1 MSKQIKNIAIVDDDE
16 ISRIILYKYLIL
28 EKQYST
34 KLYASGEE
42 FLEATSKI
50 IPDLVILDIEMP
62 GVNGIEVFDRMRK
75 IKELEDVPV
84 IFLTGKEDKATVMK
98 CIGRG
103 ADGYMVKPVT
113 KDVLKAKLNEV
124 LKRFNEF
131 RANKT
136 ILMIDDDV
144 EFLKISK
151 IKLSK
156 YYKVL
161 TVDSGK
167 TALDYLTTHRVDAI
181 ILDYFMP
188 LYDGKNILNILKR
201 RESTKKI
208 PVIMATALS
217 QEEVTNACGDNQPD
231 AIVTKP
237 VNIEELLRKINML
250 VCTE

>member
-1 MSKQIKNIAIVDDDE
+1 MNKQIKNIAIVDDDE

-42 FLEATSKI
+42 FLESTNKI

-84 IFLTGKEDKATVMK
+84 IFLTGKEDKNTVMK

-113 KDVLKAKLNEV
+113 KEVLKAKLSEI

-167 TALDYLTTHRVDAI
+167 TALDYLASHRVDAI

-217 QEEVTNACGDNQPD
+217 HDEVMNACADNQPD
-231 AIVTKP
+231 AVVTKP
-237 VNIEELLRKINML
+237 VNIEELLSKINML
-250 VCTE
+250 VCTD

>member
-1 MSKQIKNIAIVDDDE
+1 MNKQIKNIAIVDDDE
-16 ISRIILYKYLIL
+16 ISRIMMYKYLLL

-34 KLYASGEE
+34 NLYASGEE
-42 FLEATSKI
+42 FLESTTRK

-62 GVNGIEVFDRMRK
+62 GANGIEVFDRMRK
-75 IKELEDVPV
+75 IKELEHVPV
-84 IFLTGKEDKATVMK
+84 IFITGKEDKNTVLR

-113 KDVLKAKLNEV
+113 KDVLKSKMEEV
-124 LKRFNEF
+124 IKRYSEF
-131 RANKT
+131 KSNKT
-136 ILMIDDDV
+136 ILMVDDDV

-167 TALDYLTTHRVDAI
+167 TALDYLSSHTVDLI

-188 LYDGKNILNILKR
+188 LYDGKNILNILKHR
-201 RESTKKI
+201 DSTKKI
-208 PVIMATALS
+208 PVIMVTALS
-217 QEEVTNACGDNQPD
+217 SDEVINACGDNQPD

-237 VNIEELLRKINML
+237 VDIEELLSKINML
-250 VCTE
+250 VCTD

>member
-1 MSKQIKNIAIVDDDE
+1 MNKKIKNIAIVDDDE
-16 ISRIILYKYLIL
+16 ISRVIMYKYLLL
-28 EKQYST
+28 EKQYT
-34 KLYASGEE
+34 TNLYASGEE
-42 FLEATSKI
+42 FLESTTRK

-75 IKELEDVPV
+75 IKELENVPV
-84 IFLTGKEDKATVMK
+84 IFITGKEDKNTVLK

-113 KDVLKAKLNEV
+113 KDIMKSKMEEV
-124 LKRFNEF
+124 LKRYNEF
-131 RANKT
+131 KSNKT

-167 TALDYLTTHRVDAI
+167 TALDYLTSHKVDLI

-188 LYDGKNILNILKR
+188 LYDGKNILNILKH

-208 PVIMATALS
+208 PVVMVTALS
-217 QEEVTNACGDNQPD
+217 SEEVINACGNNQPD

-237 VNIEELLRKINML
+237 VDIEELLSKINML
-250 VCTE
+250 VCTD

>member
-1 MSKQIKNIAIVDDDE
+1 MNKQIKNIAIVDDDE
-16 ISRIILYKYLIL
+16 ISRIMMYKYLLL

-34 KLYASGEE
+34 NLYASGEE
-42 FLEATSKI
+42 FLESTTRK

-62 GVNGIEVFDRMRK
+62 GANGIEVFDRMRK
-75 IKELEDVPV
+75 IKELEHVPV
-84 IFLTGKEDKATVMK
+84 IFITGKEDKNTVLR

-113 KDVLKAKLNEV
+113 KDVLKSKMEEV
-124 LKRFNEF
+124 IKRYSEF
-131 RANKT
+131 KSNKT
-136 ILMIDDDV
+136 ILMVDDDV
-144 EFLKISK
+144 EFL

-167 TALDYLTTHRVDAI
+167 TALDYLSSHTVDLI

-188 LYDGKNILNILKR
+188 LYDGKNILNILKHR
-201 RESTKKI
+201 DSTKKI
-208 PVIMATALS
+208 PVIMVTALS
-217 QEEVTNACGDNQPD
+217 SDEVINACGDNQPD

-237 VNIEELLRKINML
+237 VDIEELLSKINML
-250 VCTE
+250 VCTD